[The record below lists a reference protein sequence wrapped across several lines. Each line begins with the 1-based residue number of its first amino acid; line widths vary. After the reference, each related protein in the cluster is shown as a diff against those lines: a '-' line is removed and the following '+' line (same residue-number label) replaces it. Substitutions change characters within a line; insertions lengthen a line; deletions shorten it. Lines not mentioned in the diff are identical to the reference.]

1 MSNRYGH
8 MDACPMCGG
17 SGAVFMGLWLPCP
30 ECGGTGEIENEE
42 EDNNG

>member
-1 MSNRYGH
+1 
-8 MDACPMCGG
+8 MCGG
-17 SGAVFMGLWLPCP
+17 SGIVFMGLWLPCP